1 MIIKRIFEALSGRRY
16 WLKLKRKY
24 KLEKGYYAL
33 LMPDADEELNSE
45 CLRHIDD
52 MLKYKKGKGVIILT
66 NQNIKSDR
74 YNVLNITENELNNL
88 LSYYQ
93 ICNFS
98 ESFVIVSLK
107 LPLGNDLEKA
117 ISVNGI
123 TKEDVVCL
131 SIFCIRSF
139 ERK

>member
-1 MIIKRIFEALSGRRY
+1 MMIKKIFKALSGRRY
-16 WLKLKRKY
+16 WIKLKRKY

-52 MLKYKKGKGVIILT
+52 MLRYKKGKGAIILT
-66 NQNIKSDR
+66 NQNIKSER
-74 YNVLNITENELNNL
+74 YNVLSITKTKLNNL
-88 LSYYQ
+88 LSYYD
-93 ICNFS
+93 ILRFS
-98 ESFVIVSLK
+98 KSFILVSLK
-107 LPLGNDLEKA
+107 YPRGNDLFKT
-117 ISVNGI
+117 IGVNGI